1 MLKKFME
8 YKKFKKSIKQD
19 FSKYINTDNEDLIKS
34 LYNHI
39 EEKMS
44 SKEFIK
50 ELITKSIENVAHI
63 SSVQVILDDAKLSL
77 INDSEKLVNSS
88 EELEIAVKEIGIATE
103 HVAKASYSNAEDS
116 EDIAKQVQD
125 LLDRIKK
132 KENSVV
138 NIQSVNNAM
147 KDKGEILKITSVEL
161 IKSIETMENLLKG
174 IKNIADKTNLL
185 ALNASIEAARAGEA
199 GRGFSVVAEEIRKL
213 AEDVKNRSQEIS
225 NFTID
230 IKDKSDR
237 SIISVNETLSFIND
251 VHNQS
256 NNIISEIITSRE
268 ITESISQNTS
278 NIVAQSE
285 ELSAASEE
293 ANANLLKI
301 QEMTGDNKDLG
312 NRLSFYSKEIHDIA
326 QKIEILENK
335 MADTSKLGGQIEC
348 FNSYKMEESQVKGVI
363 LGAIKTHKE
372 WVDSVRKMVDTMNIT
387 PIQTDGKKCGFGHFY
402 NSIKIDNPNII
413 EKWKEIDS
421 HHLALHK
428 SGHKVIEAI
437 KNNDKNNALS
447 NFRDIEIFSENVIG
461 TLNHILK
468 KL

>member
-50 ELITKSIENVAHI
+50 ELIMKSIENVAHI
-63 SSVQVILDDAKLSL
+63 SSVQVILDDTKLSL

-103 HVAKASYSNAEDS
+103 HIAKASYSNAEHS

-132 KENSVV
+132 NENSVV

-174 IKNIADKTNLL
+174 IENIADKTNLL
-185 ALNASIEAARAGEA
+185 ALNASIEAARAGES

-256 NNIISEIITSRE
+256 NNIISEIITSTTLFRF
-268 ITESISQNTS
+268 
-278 NIVAQSE
+278 
-285 ELSAASEE
+285 
-293 ANANLLKI
+293 
-301 QEMTGDNKDLG
+301 NKQR
-312 NRLSFYSKEIHDIA
+312 NY
-326 QKIEILENK
+326 
-335 MADTSKLGGQIEC
+335 
-348 FNSYKMEESQVKGVI
+348 
-363 LGAIKTHKE
+363 
-372 WVDSVRKMVDTMNIT
+372 
-387 PIQTDGKKCGFGHFY
+387 
-402 NSIKIDNPNII
+402 
-413 EKWKEIDS
+413 
-421 HHLALHK
+421 
-428 SGHKVIEAI
+428 
-437 KNNDKNNALS
+437 
-447 NFRDIEIFSENVIG
+447 
-461 TLNHILK
+461 
-468 KL
+468 